1 MQANQ
6 EAARYFGNVKPA
18 NLKRIALTAALPA
31 TRTAR
36 ARSPSA
42 SAAAI
47 RSRPFGSER
56 QAAAFIKAGIAKGTV
71 VNADEGRQAE
81 INRRRDGPR

>member
-1 MQANQ
+1 MIDPAHVGAFMQANQ

-47 RSRPFGSER
+47 RSRQFGS
-56 QAAAFIKAGIAKGTV
+56 
-71 VNADEGRQAE
+71 
-81 INRRRDGPR
+81 